1 MRQSKVHSNI
11 SGSLLTPPSL
21 DAIHECS
28 IQPAECD
35 PHVGEEFLTWSPTL
49 AMDFC
54 DFEFVYTDEEQERGL
69 ARFVMNEY
77 TKRLYP
83 EDDVYGTSWMGMPGR
98 KL

>member
-1 MRQSKVHSNI
+1 
-11 SGSLLTPPSL
+11 
-21 DAIHECS
+21 
-28 IQPAECD
+28 
-35 PHVGEEFLTWSPTL
+35 
-49 AMDFC
+49 MDFC